1 MCVSLHDLHDLIGRS
16 YPRQVQTSLCRII
29 SILYQHDHDHGNDD
43 KPIMMMMIMMM
54 MIMMMIMIMVM
65 MQSICM
71 CPGGQYLS
79 SLVMSLICVICNAQ
93 GVNPINRFAWF
104 RSGFQYF
111 YAYASRAAIKL

>member
-43 KPIMMMMIMMM
+43 KPKMMMIMMM
-54 MIMMMIMIMVM
+54 MFMMMIIMKVM

-79 SLVMSLICVICNAQ
+79 SHVMSLICVICNAQ
-93 GVNPINRFAWF
+93 GVNPIYRFAWF
-104 RSGFQYF
+104 WYVFQY
-111 YAYASRAAIKL
+111 